1 MRKIKILL
9 SVFLFLATLFVL
21 PKNSF
26 AQEITDASLE
36 ATVVR
41 IAEERTVRPA
51 GMETTQLYQKLEL
64 FVNTGIISGRTITVE
79 SGDLAAANVPRY
91 RVGDRLVINY
101 NRMDDGQ
108 EIFIIADYVRR
119 DGLLILFIVFAGVA
133 ILVGRWHGLM
143 SLLGMAITFIVIF
156 KFLLPQ
162 ISAGN
167 DPVTTSILACIFMAP
182 VTFYLSHGLNKKT
195 TIAIVSTILTLI
207 ITGIMANYFLTLT
220 HLSGFAS
227 EEAGFL
233 QSLYPGTINIRGL
246 LLAGLIIG
254 GLGIFDDITV
264 SQAAIV
270 AELKNSLPKANFKEL
285 YLKAMKIGHDH
296 IASLIN
302 TLVLIY
308 AGAAMPLLILFVK
321 TPRPFSEIVNY
332 ESISEEIVRTLIAS
346 TGLILAVP
354 ITTFLA
360 AYIYKKSK

>member
-1 MRKIKILL
+1 MKKITFAIFF
-9 SVFLFLATLFVL
+9 FLFCLFGL
-21 PKNSF
+21 STQIN
-26 AQEITDASLE
+26 AQEITDATLE
-36 ATVVR
+36 ATVLR
-41 IAEERTVRPA
+41 IIEERTVRPA
-51 GMETTQLYQKLEL
+51 GMEATQQYQKLEL
-64 FVNTGIISGRTITVE
+64 LVNTGIISGRTITVE
-79 SGDLAAANVPRY
+79 SGDIAAANIPCY
-91 RVGDRLVINY
+91 REGDQLVINY

-119 DGLLILFIVFAGVA
+119 DGLLILFIVFAAVA

-162 ISAGN
+162 ISSGS
-167 DPVTTSILACIFMAP
+167 DPVTVSIIACIFMAP
-182 VTFYLSHGLNKKT
+182 LTFYLSHGLNKKT
-195 TIAIVSTILTLI
+195 TIAIISTIVTLI
-207 ITGIMANYFLTLT
+207 VTGLMANYFLTFT

-233 QSLYPGTINIRGL
+233 QSLYPGEINIRSL
-246 LLAGLIIG
+246 LLAGIIIG

-270 AELKNSLPKANFKEL
+270 AELKNSLPKADFKEL

-308 AGAAMPLLILFVK
+308 TGAAMPLLILFVK
-321 TPRPFSEIVNY
+321 TPRPFTEIINY

-360 AYIYKKSK
+360 AYIYNKSK